1 MNLKTIFAAALFV
14 LPGAANAYS
23 VNITNDWAA
32 ALGIASATTTLD
44 LPDGAAWDGAPLT
57 ASGTH
62 SNGYRTPFAPG
73 VAGFTGTEQYYTV
86 GLGNYYT
93 GASNPATLEFDH
105 KVGSI
110 SFLWGSPDSY
120 NTLELLKNGVVV
132 YSMTGNQG
140 LDPLSLEASWV
151 SISASSYGESFDAV
165 RFKTTGNAF
174 EFSNLNALDASN
186 VNPIPLP
193 ASALL
198 LLGGLG
204 LLARKRR
211 A

>member
-1 MNLKTIFAAALFV
+1 MNMKTTFAVALFA

-23 VNITNDWAA
+23 VSIVNDWAT
-32 ALGIASATTTLD
+32 ALTIASPTSTLD
-44 LPDGAAWDGAPLT
+44 LPTGASWNGAPLT

-62 SNGYRTPFAPG
+62 SNGYRNPFTASG
-73 VAGFTGTEQYYTV
+73 DFVGNEQYYTV
-86 GLGNYYT
+86 GLGNYYI
-93 GASNPATLEFDH
+93 GASNPATLEFGQLM
-105 KVGSI
+105 GSVA
-110 SFLWGSPDSY
+110 FLWGSPDSY
-120 NTLELLKNGVVV
+120 NTLELLRDGVVV
-132 YSMTGNQG
+132 YSMKGNQG
-140 LDPLSLEASWV
+140 LDPLSLEASW
-151 SISASSYGESFDAV
+151 IAIEAQTYAESFDAV

-174 EFSNLNALDASN
+174 EFANINAVDSHS

-204 LLARKRR
+204 FFARKRR